1 MENQLKNEIAVLR
14 EISSAVVHE
23 RNIGTLLHKV
33 LDILNKQMGMLR
45 GTFTLRHGDVFEI
58 AASHGLSE
66 DERKRGRYKLGEGIT
81 GYVAESGVAQL
92 VPDLARDKRFRNITG
107 SRTGETGIA
116 FLCVPIYC
124 MEKIIGTLSIDRRV
138 TPGVKL
144 EEDLRFL
151 EIVGNLTAEAVS
163 VARSES
169 EERESL
175 VRENRQLRE
184 ALEGSAATPGKLVGN
199 CRSMQKVYELIRQVA
214 PSNATVLIRG
224 GSGTGKELVANAIWQ
239 LSPRA
244 GKPFVALN
252 CAALPEN
259 LVESELFGHERGSF
273 TGAVGQRIGRVE
285 AADKG
290 TLFLDEIGD
299 LTLQTQ
305 VKLLRFIQER
315 TYSRIG
321 SNTELKSDV
330 RLLAATSRNLE
341 ELMMQ
346 GKFRE
351 DLYYRLNI
359 FPITL
364 PDLSKRR
371 CDSILLAE
379 HFIEKLNLRYHKQ
392 IKRLS
397 TPAINML
404 MAYHW
409 PGNVRELENCIER
422 AVLTSTD
429 DCIHGYNLPPSLQTG
444 RENGSELLPE
454 GNASF
459 DVLVDSFERELI
471 VEALKKNNGNM
482 SAAGRSLGLS
492 PRVMHYKI
500 NKLNI
505 HPKWYIQS
513 ES

>member
-1 MENQLKNEIAVLR
+1 METQLKNKISVLS

-23 RNIGTLLHKV
+23 RNINTLLAK
-33 LDILNKQMGMLR
+33 ILEIIHLQMGMLR
-45 GTFTLRHGDVFEI
+45 GTITLRRGDIFEI
-58 AASHGLSE
+58 VSSQGLTE
-66 DERKRGRYKLGEGIT
+66 EENKRGVYQLGEGIT
-81 GYVAESGVAQL
+81 GYVAETGKSQL
-92 VPDLARDKRFRNITG
+92 VPDISKDKRFRNLTG
-107 SRTGETGIA
+107 SRTGAKSVA
-116 FLCVPIYC
+116 FLCVPIYY
-124 MEKIIGTLSIDRRV
+124 MEKVIGTLSIDRKV
-138 TPGVKL
+138 EKGVDL

-163 VARSES
+163 VAKSES
-169 EERESL
+169 EEKESL
-175 VRENRQLRE
+175 LEENKRLRA
-184 ALEGSAATPGKLVGN
+184 ALDSSSKNGGIIGN
-199 CRSMQKVYELIRQVA
+199 CRTMQNIHELIRQVA

-224 GSGTGKELVANAIWQ
+224 GSGTGKEMVAQEIFK

-244 GKPFVALN
+244 ENPFVALN
-252 CAALPEN
+252 CAALPES
-259 LVESELFGHERGSF
+259 LVESELFGHEKGAF

-285 AADKG
+285 AANGG

-299 LTLQTQ
+299 LTVQTQ

-315 TYSRIG
+315 TYSRVG
-321 SNTELKSDV
+321 SNEELKSDV

-341 ELMMQ
+341 DLIAQ

-364 PDLSKRR
+364 PALNKRR
-371 CDSILLAE
+371 CDIVLLAE
-379 HFIEKLNLRYHKQ
+379 HFIEKHNIRYGKNVR
-392 IKRLS
+392 RLS

-422 AVLTSTD
+422 AVLTCTD

-444 RENGSELLPE
+444 KEHGQELLPE
-454 GNASF
+454 GKASF
-459 DVLVDSFERELI
+459 NVLVTSFERELI
-471 VEALKKNNGNM
+471 VEALKKENGNM
-482 SAAGRSLGLS
+482 SAAGRALGLS

-500 NKLNI
+500 NKLGI
-505 HPKWYIQS
+505 HPEWYVQDLS
-513 ES
+513 L